1 MGERK
6 AHEPLMAELLL
17 RPPNWDAIP
26 EAMPTPSIDVS
37 DDSLRAAELVME
49 GARQRQK
56 D

>member
-6 AHEPLMAELLL
+6 AHRPLMAELLL
-17 RPPNWDAIP
+17 TLNWDAIP
-26 EAMPTPSIDVS
+26 EAMPTPNIDVS

-49 GARQRQK
+49 GARQRHK